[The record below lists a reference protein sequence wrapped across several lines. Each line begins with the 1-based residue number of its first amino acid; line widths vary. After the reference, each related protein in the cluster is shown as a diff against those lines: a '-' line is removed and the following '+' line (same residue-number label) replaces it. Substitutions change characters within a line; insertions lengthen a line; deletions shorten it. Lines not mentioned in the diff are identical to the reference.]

1 MARTLFLGKQYD
13 PESGAL
19 GAKVELAS
27 SDLVTHG
34 LIVGM
39 TGSGKTGLAVVMIEE
54 LLRQGVPVLAI
65 DPKGDLGNLLLL
77 FEDQSAAS
85 YAPWIDAGEASR
97 AGLTLEA
104 AAAQAAA
111 TWKAG
116 LAEWGLSGSDVG
128 ELLRAR
134 EAVVYTPGS
143 SAGRRLN
150 LLQSLAAP
158 EGDFE
163 AAEEDLR
170 DEIAGIATSVLGLLD
185 IDADPLRSREFLLLT
200 NLIEH
205 AWRERRDLTLES
217 LIGEVANPPFEKL
230 GALPLDS
237 VYPAKDRQA
246 LALGLNNLLASP
258 SFENWRE
265 GDPLDVQSLLYS
277 ASGKPR
283 LSIVYTAHLPEE
295 QRLFVTALLL
305 DKVKTWTRRQKGTS
319 ELRALVYM
327 DEIFGYFPPHPANPP
342 TKRPLLS
349 LLKQARAQGVG
360 VVLATQNPVDLD
372 YKGLANIGV
381 WLVGKL
387 QTEQD
392 RERLRAGLLGVGADA
407 KTLDRLLG
415 ATRKRVFLLH
425 DVHRSGLALL
435 HSRFTLSYLRGPL
448 TREEI
453 ARLPQQAQ
461 AGAPQRATAAPAA
474 AAPPMLPAPFRHHY
488 YSKYGGELAEAHL
501 FVKYAVRYKDA
512 GENVGVRA
520 YPLDAPTAA
529 ELLEA
534 EPFEIDEAA
543 LGSQAPDN
551 VRFAELPGLLAS
563 AGAKGIEKALR
574 ERLPDKLE
582 LRQFYDPD
590 AKAASRPGEDRQ
602 AFATRLGMAGGGKRG
617 EQLAE
622 QIEKKRRV
630 LAVREQEEKGR
641 ETEKW
646 AALGSA
652 AISVLGGMFGGRK
665 SALSKAVTGVQKAG
679 GVLSKNRM
687 ETNAEARVEQ
697 LKEELASLEAELQA
711 LAAVDP
717 KRFEERTLTP
727 ARGGV
732 KILRYDV
739 VWVW

>member
-1 MARTLFLGKQYD
+1 
-13 PESGAL
+13 
-19 GAKVELAS
+19 
-27 SDLVTHG
+27 
-34 LIVGM
+34 
-39 TGSGKTGLAVVMIEE
+39 
-54 LLRQGVPVLAI
+54 
-65 DPKGDLGNLLLL
+65 
-77 FEDQSAAS
+77 
-85 YAPWIDAGEASR
+85 
-97 AGLTLEA
+97 
-104 AAAQAAA
+104 
-111 TWKAG
+111 
-116 LAEWGLSGSDVG
+116 
-128 ELLRAR
+128 
-134 EAVVYTPGS
+134 
-143 SAGRRLN
+143 
-150 LLQSLAAP
+150 
-158 EGDFE
+158 
-163 AAEEDLR
+163 
-170 DEIAGIATSVLGLLD
+170 
-185 IDADPLRSREFLLLT
+185 
-200 NLIEH
+200 
-205 AWRERRDLTLES
+205 
-217 LIGEVANPPFEKL
+217 
-230 GALPLDS
+230 
-237 VYPAKDRQA
+237 
-246 LALGLNNLLASP
+246 
-258 SFENWRE
+258 
-265 GDPLDVQSLLYS
+265 
-277 ASGKPR
+277 
-283 LSIVYTAHLPEE
+283 
-295 QRLFVTALLL
+295 
-305 DKVKTWTRRQKGTS
+305 
-319 ELRALVYM
+319 
-327 DEIFGYFPPHPANPP
+327 
-342 TKRPLLS
+342 
-349 LLKQARAQGVG
+349 

-392 RERLRAGLLGVGADA
+392 RARLRDGLLGVGADA

-461 AGAPQRATAAPAA
+461 AAAPQRATAEPAA

-512 GENVGVRA
+512 GESVGVRV

-534 EPFEIDEAA
+534 EPLEIDESA

-551 VRFAELPGLLAS
+551 VRFSELPGLLAS

-582 LRQFYDPD
+582 LQQFYDPD
-590 AKAASRPGEDRQ
+590 TKATSRPGEDRQ

-652 AISVLGGMFGGRK
+652 AISVLGGMF
-665 SALSKAVTGVQKAG
+665 
-679 GVLSKNRM
+679 
-687 ETNAEARVEQ
+687 
-697 LKEELASLEAELQA
+697 
-711 LAAVDP
+711 
-717 KRFEERTLTP
+717 
-727 ARGGV
+727 
-732 KILRYDV
+732 
-739 VWVW
+739 